1 MNREPSIH
9 ITKSNFTDI
18 CNELEIKIPI
28 DQFFQLA
35 KRRAIISRSITVSN
49 NKIQKQVS
57 KVLLADHGNAALFA
71 DLLYAE
77 RIKLKHK
84 GVKKINEADSNNWD
98 MCKKLADICN
108 TFCNDFGLETRAGYI
123 KYIEIGISR
132 MNGNNRNLIQRLVS
146 MSENIFE
153 QMANEQELSEDKN
166 PWLTN
171 QGFEYYV
178 QKIAK
183 VTGIY
188 DNKKDPNKLITFKRL
203 GEKLQ
208 DPNKIKEWIDAQ
220 FYALAFVNGVP
231 SIKDLLSDK
240 ALERYNKYLYK
251 MKHREELPP
260 EEDLNLWSKI
270 NDSDDDLP
278 F

>member
-1 MNREPSIH
+1 MIREPSIH
-9 ITKSNFTDI
+9 ITKSNFADI
-18 CNELEIKIPI
+18 CNELEISVPI

-49 NKIQKQVS
+49 NKLQKQVN
-57 KVLLADHGNAALFA
+57 KVLLADQGSAALFA

-77 RIKLKHK
+77 RIKLKHR
-84 GVKKINEADSNNWD
+84 GIKKITEADSKNWD

-108 TFCNDFGLETRAGYI
+108 DFCNDFHFEIRAGYI

-132 MNGNNRNLIQRLVS
+132 MDGKYQNMLPRLIS
-146 MSENIFE
+146 MSENIFQQAGDE
-153 QMANEQELSEDKN
+153 EELKSDSN

-171 QGFEYYV
+171 QGFEYYI

-188 DNKKDPNKLITFKRL
+188 DNKKDPSKLVIFKRL
-203 GEKLQ
+203 GEKLIGPHRIQ
-208 DPNKIKEWIDAQ
+208 QWIDAQ

-231 SIKDLLSDK
+231 SINDLLSDK

-251 MKHREELPP
+251 IKHKEELPP
-260 EEDLNLWSKI
+260 EENLNLWDQI
-270 NDSDDDLP
+270 NDKDDDLP
-278 F
+278 I